1 MKLIALVLTAVFNSH
16 ILIAVNTVVFLNA
29 AVTSECLLSVWA
41 LIGWLVGYFCPFS
54 FPDTLFHFLHWTG
67 CPLLLANTLESG

>member
-16 ILIAVNTVVFLNA
+16 ILIVANTVVFFNA

-41 LIGWLVGYFCPFS
+41 LMEEPLH
-54 FPDTLFHFLHWTG
+54 TLKRLQPEKQVETREAGASW
-67 CPLLLANTLESG
+67 

>member
-41 LIGWLVGYFCPFS
+41 LMEEPLH
-54 FPDTLFHFLHWTG
+54 TLKRLQ
-67 CPLLLANTLESG
+67 PEK